1 MQRIC
6 LLLPLASALLAPI
19 SPAAR
24 SIAVR
29 PSSYLDNLEPAAP
42 AAAKPAASYL
52 DAIATAAPAA
62 ATKPAPAPVAAAP
75 APVAEKPAP
84 APTPA
89 PVVAPAP
96 APAAAP
102 ATPVAGDVPAVIVG
116 SGGRIGGM
124 LLKEGDAAWTSTS
137 GWPADA
143 PKEGPIYVCTR
154 NDVLEGIIA
163 ATPENRRQDLC
174 FLQNGMLGPFL
185 EAQELNEATQVLM
198 YVAVAKKGEEPTDGI
213 TDANPEGLTTAT
225 GKWADAFRARL
236 VNQGL
241 TCHVK
246 NGDAFTVAML
256 EKHVWICAFML
267 VGATHGC
274 TVGEVE
280 STHAA
285 EFDKLATEMMTAGAA
300 ALNVEVAD
308 GFLVRLK
315 AYARAVAHFPTA
327 VKEFEWRNGWFYK
340 LTCDA
345 VKGGKEDPLPLHTQA
360 LYDLK
365 LPLPIAWIE

>member
-1 MQRIC
+1 MQRLC

-29 PSSYLDNLEPAAP
+29 PNSYLDDLPA
-42 AAAKPAASYL
+42 
-52 DAIATAAPAA
+52 AA
-62 ATKPAPAPVAAAP
+62 ATKPAPTPVAAP

-84 APTPA
+84 AP
-89 PVVAPAP
+89 

-102 ATPVAGDVPAVIVG
+102 ATPIAGDVPAVIVG

-124 LLKEGDAAWTSTS
+124 LLKDGDAAWTSTS
-137 GWPADA
+137 GWPSDA
-143 PKEGPIYVCTR
+143 PKDGPIYVCTR
-154 NDVLEGIIA
+154 NDALEGIIA
-163 ATPENRRQDLC
+163 ATPEHRRQDLC

-185 EAQELNEATQVLM
+185 DAQGLPDATQILM
-198 YVAVAKKGEEPTDGI
+198 YVAVAKKGEAPTDGI

-225 GKWADAFRARL
+225 GKWANAFQARL

-246 NGDAFTVAML
+246 NGDEFTIAML

-267 VGATHGC
+267 VGASHGGC

-280 STHAA
+280 STYTK
-285 EFDKLATEMMTAGAA
+285 EFEALASEMMVAGAA
-300 ALNVEVAD
+300 ALNVDVAD
-308 GFLVRLK
+308 GYLDRLK
-315 AYARAVAHFPTA
+315 AYARAVSHFPTA

-345 VKGGKEDPLPLHTQA
+345 VKSGKEDPMPLHTQA

-365 LPLPIAWIE
+365 LPLPIAWIN